1 MEKATN
7 VEFRN
12 CSDFRLLDRE
22 VVARFLSI
30 PEKAVLFRGITSWF
44 GYPSKYVYFRPESR
58 FSGKSRWSLLKLIIL
73 ALDAVT
79 SFTSIPLRMI
89 TAFSAMLLI
98 FSFVLGI
105 QTIFVYLSGRAVEG
119 FTTIIILV
127 LLIGGILA
135 GALGVIGEYLARIY
149 EEVKGRPS
157 FIVAER
163 KSLAADVVE
172 S

>member
-1 MEKATN
+1 
-7 VEFRN
+7 
-12 CSDFRLLDRE
+12 
-22 VVARFLSI
+22 
-30 PEKAVLFRGITSWF
+30 
-44 GYPSKYVYFRPESR
+44 
-58 FSGKSRWSLLKLIIL
+58 
-73 ALDAVT
+73 
-79 SFTSIPLRMI
+79 
-89 TAFSAMLLI
+89 MLLI